1 MSRSRPDE
9 HCLSTEFSALV
20 RLARDGR
27 DAEAR
32 LALFRALLDLERRA
46 GLADVSDQLLRQ
58 ITEAR
63 FLAGILRDCVGPV
76 NRLGPRGAT
85 RILSG
90 QRWSVAGGE
99 WDLDALNAAQG

>member
-1 MSRSRPDE
+1 MSRSCSDE
-9 HCLSTEFSALV
+9 HCLSTEFTALV

-46 GLADVSDQLLRQ
+46 GLAAVSDQLLRQ

-63 FLAGILRDCVGPV
+63 FLVGILRDCVGPM

-85 RILSG
+85 RIFSG
-90 QRWSVAGGE
+90 QRQPMAGGE
-99 WDLDALNAAQG
+99 WDCDAINAAQG